1 MTFKGTVES
10 DFMKVVKNFQINKS
24 TLIDYA
30 GADFD
35 SIRLNLVKYIQAVYP
50 VDYNN
55 FVESDL
61 GVMLID
67 LMAYVGTVT
76 SMKADFLANENFLRT
91 ARNRNSVKKLL
102 ELIGVRLKG
111 PTSAVSNA
119 TFTPNFPLIP
129 GQTLEIPRE
138 NRVVTVSSPLDGEQV
153 SYTLYKAQ
161 NGIIDFSNSDGSI
174 SLTFDESN
182 EGLSF
187 NNLVLIEGAL
197 IRKEGNF
204 GAGNGVKFVSLEIS
218 PVVEGSVEVY
228 LTDGNAE
235 TTGRYTEVENLYYVS
250 GGDSKVFQVVSDD
263 DYKATLVFGD
273 NILAKAPTP
282 GDRFSIIYRAGG
294 GTRGNLPKSFINVPT
309 QGTAFGL
316 GIPATGALRPGVIE
330 NSTQATGGGD
340 AETIAHAKRYAP
352 LAFRSQDRLVTIL
365 DYQAFSNSFISSYG
379 SVGKAIAATRR
390 AFSSANIIDV
400 YILEK
405 ANDLQLKKAS
415 PSFKKQL
422 IDAME
427 PKKMLTDDI
436 VVVDGLIRTLDII
449 TTIRIP
455 KELKESEEVIKQS
468 VASIINSYF
477 NVDNRDF
484 GEEFVPQDLARE
496 IFAIPSVI
504 FATIDNYEGAVKVD
518 FNEFIQLNNFTIN
531 VVRV

>member
-1 MTFKGTVES
+1 MIFKGTVES
-10 DFMKVVKNFQINKS
+10 DFMKVVKDFQINKS

-50 VDYNN
+50 LDYNN

-111 PTSAVSNA
+111 PTSAVASA
-119 TFTPNFPLIP
+119 VITLDARIAKSETFDIP
-129 GQTLEIPRE
+129 AD
-138 NRVVTVSSPLDGEQV
+138 NRVVTISSPEDGEQL
-153 SYTLYKAQ
+153 SYTLYKTQ
-161 NGIIDFSNSDGSI
+161 NGMVDFSNSDGSI
-174 SLTFDESN
+174 TLTYDDSINGLTFN
-182 EGLSF
+182 K
-187 NNLVLIEGAL
+187 LVLIEGAL

-204 GAGNGVKFVSLEIS
+204 GAGNGVKFISLDIS
-218 PVVEGSVEVY
+218 PVVEGSIEV
-228 LTDGNAE
+228 LVANE
-235 TTGRYTEVENLYYVS
+235 RYTEVENLYYVS
-250 GGDSKVFQVVSDD
+250 GGDSKVFQVISDD

-273 NILAKAPTP
+273 NILSRSPSP
-282 GDRFSIIYRAGG
+282 GDAFVITYRAGG
-294 GTRGNLPKSFINVPT
+294 GTRGNLPKSFINVPM
-309 QGTAFGL
+309 QGEVGSVPRAGTL
-316 GIPATGALRPGVIE
+316 ESV
-330 NSTQATGGGD
+330 SQATGGGN

-352 LAFRSQDRLVTIL
+352 LAFRRQDRLVTML
-365 DYQAFSNSFISSYG
+365 DYQSFSNSFISNYG
-379 SVGKAIAATRR
+379 SAGKAIAATRR
-390 AFSSANIIDV
+390 AFSSANIIDI

-422 IDAME
+422 IDAIE
-427 PKKMLTDDI
+427 PKKMLTDDV
-436 VVVDGLIRTLDII
+436 VVVDGLIRTLDIV
-449 TTIRIP
+449 TTLRIS
-455 KELKESEEVIKQS
+455 KELKENEEVIKQN
-468 VASIINSYF
+468 VASIITSYF

-484 GEEFVPQDLARE
+484 GQEFVPQDLARE
-496 IFAIPSVI
+496 IFSLPSVI
-504 FATIDNYEGAVKVD
+504 FATIDNYEGAIKVD

-531 VVRV
+531 IVRV